1 MTTPPQPGI
10 PKGPAAAEPGG
21 LPAGTHPAHAH
32 GVEETRAAAGSHCAA
47 RALLSSLA
55 CGCHPSA
62 QAAFVIFSL
71 HHSRPHGQ
79 AGAAP

>member
-10 PKGPAAAEPGG
+10 PKGPATAEPGG
-21 LPAGTHPAHAH
+21 LPAGTP
-32 GVEETRAAAGSHCAA
+32 VQPTLTEWRKPELLQSHCAA

-55 CGCHPSA
+55 CGRHPSA
-62 QAAFVIFSL
+62 RAAFVIFSL